1 VIDTFTTGIT
11 WRDVSVPAGTVLPVT
26 IRGFVQASE
35 SSTAPPAVLPD
46 ASQQAVVDLPE
57 GESAAV
63 IGAPGTGKTTTLI
76 ELVAQRVL
84 EQGWGADEIVV
95 LTPNRASATRLR
107 DTISLRLGVATNG
120 PIARTTNSVAFELV
134 QHAARLAGAER
145 PKLLTGGD
153 QDQIIK
159 ELLQGHID
167 EGTGPQWPQLL
178 APEVRQLGGFRTE
191 LRELMMRA
199 TEFDISPDRL
209 RALGVQ
215 HAHDEWVA
223 AADFIDEYL
232 RVIGSMQQNALDAAE
247 LMAFATTALAAS
259 DADGGIGERLGR
271 VRLVIVDD
279 LQETTEATIG
289 MLRAFVA
296 RGVAVV
302 AFGDPDVATNA
313 FRSGERDALGTLS
326 TRLGDPDLR
335 TFILST
341 AHRQGAEL
349 RALTSAVTDRI
360 GTAAAGRQHAAI
372 AGGESSD
379 QPVVTVHAATPAR
392 EVAAIARLFRQHHLL
407 RGIPFGRMAV
417 IVRTG
422 SLIRPISRALAL
434 AEVPTRTLAG
444 GSALRDDHAARSL
457 LAVVDVALGRTPLTP
472 PLATEM
478 LLGPFGGFD
487 RLALRRL
494 RVALRAE
501 ELAGGGNR
509 GSDELLVE
517 ALGAP
522 GRFATIDHRIGR
534 NADRVAQT
542 LAATAQLAHTDA
554 SIEQLLWLVWERSG
568 LATVWFDQALGTGLT
583 AADANRNLDG
593 VMALFTAARRFS
605 ERRPNDGAR
614 LFIDDLLGAEVPEDT
629 LAPQT
634 SDESVLVTTPS
645 GAVGTEFAVVA
656 LAGLQEGVWPNLR
669 IRGSLLYPQAL
680 VEASK
685 STLAATSGDDGDAA
699 IDDRKQVLGDE
710 LRMFALAVSRADTQ
724 VILSAVANEDEA
736 ASVLFG
742 LVPNGVG
749 VALDSTE
756 WHPLSL
762 RGVTGRLRRELVRP
776 RPDTSL
782 PLAAKGRADAAASL
796 ARLAVERV
804 PGADPAEWHGLLEP
818 STTGPLHDL
827 DDPEVTVGVSPSK
840 LEAFEASPLNWFIDV
855 MSGSQTS
862 TAMGLGTIVH
872 WAMETAT
879 DPSVEALWQAVESRW
894 SELLFESPWLAEKQ
908 RRAAR
913 VLTAG
918 LSQYLND
925 FSAAQRTLVAPEA
938 AFSVVVGRGKLNGK
952 IDRVEQHDD
961 GAIVIVD
968 LKTGRAET
976 NQSRIDANAQ
986 LGAYQLAYDHGVL
999 EHIELPEGHRA
1010 GGAKLLYVSSGKG
1023 GKLYR
1028 EAVQGPLVGAELDE
1042 LRRRIELAAIGM
1054 AAAEFAGV
1062 LNLDSYG
1069 SGNDPKYRIHLV
1081 KAVSA

>member
-1 VIDTFTTGIT
+1 VTT
-11 WRDVSVPAGTVLPVT
+11 
-26 IRGFVQASE
+26 RGFELTRESAADRLAPLLDPSQA
-35 SSTAPPAVLPD
+35 AVLALGD
-46 ASQQAVVDLPE
+46 T
-57 GESAAV
+57 ESAAV
-63 IGAPGTGKTTTLI
+63 IGAPGTGKTTTLV
-76 ELVAQRVL
+76 ELVADRVL
-84 EQGWGADEIVV
+84 DRGWAADEVVV

-107 DTISLRLGVATNG
+107 DILALRLGVATNG

-134 QHAARLAGAER
+134 QHAAQRLGAAR
-145 PKLLTGGD
+145 PKLLTGGE
-153 QDQIIK
+153 QDQIVK

-167 EGTGPQWPQLL
+167 DATGPRWPDILG
-178 APEVRQLGGFRTE
+178 PEVRQLRGFRTE
-191 LRELMMRA
+191 LRELMMRC
-199 TEFDISPDRL
+199 TEFGIEPHRL
-209 RALGVQ
+209 RELGA
-215 HAHDEWVA
+215 AHGHEEWTA

-232 RVIGSMQQNALDAAE
+232 QVVGSLQENALDAAE
-247 LMAFATTALAAS
+247 LLAFAAQALRGS
-259 DADGGIGERLGR
+259 IGEKLAR
-271 VRLVIVDD
+271 VRLVVVDD
-279 LQETTEATIG
+279 LQETTEATIAL
-289 MLRAFVA
+289 LRAFA
-296 RGVAVV
+296 ERGVAVV

-326 TRLGDPDLR
+326 TRLGLPGLT

-341 AHRQGAEL
+341 AHRQGPEL

-360 GTAAAGRQHAAI
+360 GTAAAGRQHAAV
-372 AGGESSD
+372 AGGASSP
-379 QPVVTVHAATPAR
+379 QPVVTDNATTPAR
-392 EVAAIARLFRQHHLL
+392 EVAAIARLFREHHLL
-407 RGIPFGRMAV
+407 RGVPFARMAV
-417 IVRTG
+417 VVRTG
-422 SLIRPISRALAL
+422 SLIRPVSRALAL

-444 GSALRDDHAARSL
+444 GTALRDDHAARSL
-457 LAVVDVALGRTPLTP
+457 LTVVDVALGRTPLTP
-472 PLATEM
+472 PLAVEI
-478 LLGPFGGFD
+478 
-487 RLALRRL
+487 ALRRL

-501 ELAGGGNR
+501 EIAGGGNR

-517 ALGAP
+517 ALGSP

-534 NADRVAQT
+534 NADRIAQT
-542 LAATAQLAHTDA
+542 LAATAELARDDG

-568 LATVWFDQALGTGLT
+568 LARVWFDQSLGTGLT

-593 VMALFTAARRFS
+593 VMALFTAARRFA
-605 ERRPNDGAR
+605 ERRPDDAPR

-634 SDESVLVTTPS
+634 TGESVLVTTPS
-645 GAVGTEFAVVA
+645 GAVGTEFDVVA
-656 LAGLQEGVWPNLR
+656 VAGLQEGVWPNLR

-680 VEASK
+680 VDASK
-685 STLAATSGDDGDAA
+685 GVLAHDDTGAGA

-710 LRMFALAVSRADTQ
+710 LRMFALAVSRATSQ
-724 VILSAVANEDEA
+724 VILSCVANEDEA
-736 ASVLFG
+736 PSVLFG
-742 LVPNGVG
+742 LVPPGVG
-749 VALDSTE
+749 VTLDTSE

-776 RPDTSL
+776 RPGAPVD
-782 PLAAKGRADAAASL
+782 LAAADRADAAASL
-796 ARLAVERV
+796 ARLARESV
-804 PGADPAEWHGLLEP
+804 PGADPAEWHGTLEP

-827 DDPEVTVGVSPSK
+827 DDPDVTVGVSPSK

-855 MSGSQTS
+855 MSGSQTN

-879 DPSVEALWQAVESRW
+879 DPSIEALWAAVESRW

-908 RRAAR
+908 KRAAR

-918 LSQYLND
+918 LSEYLQD
-925 FSAAQRTLVAPEA
+925 FRSAGRSLVAAEPS
-938 AFSVVVGRGKLNGK
+938 FSVVVGRGKLNGK
-952 IDRVEQHDD
+952 IDRIEQHEG

-976 NQSRIDANAQ
+976 NQARIDTHAQ

-999 EHIELPEGHRA
+999 ESLPDGHSP

-1028 EAVQGPLVGAELDE
+1028 EAVQAPLVGPELDE

-1062 LNLDSYG
+1062 LNIDAYG
-1069 SGNDPKYRIHLV
+1069 PGNDPRYRIHLV

>member
-1 VIDTFTTGIT
+1 MPLVELDASQRAVIDT
-11 WRDVSVPAGTVLPVT
+11 A
-26 IRGFVQASE
+26 
-35 SSTAPPAVLPD
+35 D
-46 ASQQAVVDLPE
+46 A
-57 GESAAV
+57 ESAAV

-76 ELVAQRVL
+76 ELVANRVL
-84 EQGWGADEIVV
+84 DRGWNADELVV

-107 DTISLRLGVATNG
+107 DALSLRLGVATNG
-120 PIARTTNSVAFELV
+120 PVARTTNSLAFELV
-134 QHAARLAGAER
+134 QHAAQLIGADR

-167 EGTGPQWPQLL
+167 DGTGPAWPPML
-178 APEVRQLGGFRTE
+178 APEVRQLKGFRTE

-199 TEFDISPDRL
+199 TEFGVTPQRL
-209 RALGVQ
+209 RELGARHQ
-215 HAHDEWVA
+215 HDEWIA
-223 AADFIDEYL
+223 AADFVDEYL
-232 RVIGSMQQNALDAAE
+232 GIVGSMAQNALDAAE
-247 LMAFATTALAAS
+247 LMAFATAALEG
-259 DADGGIGERLGR
+259 DIGEKLGR
-271 VRLVIVDD
+271 LRLVIVDD
-279 LQETTEATIG
+279 LQETTEATVAL
-289 MLRAFVA
+289 LRAFVA

-302 AFGDPDVATNA
+302 ALGDPDVATNA

-326 TRLGDPDLR
+326 SRLGLPGLR

-341 AHRQGAEL
+341 AHRQGPEL
-349 RALTSAVTDRI
+349 RALTNAVTDRI
-360 GTAAAGRQHAAI
+360 GTAAAGRQHAAV
-372 AGGESSD
+372 AGGVSSS
-379 QPVVTVHAATPAR
+379 QPVVTVNAATPAR

-407 RGIPFGRMAV
+407 GGVPFGRMAV
-417 IVRTG
+417 VVRTG
-422 SLIRPISRALAL
+422 SLIRPVSRALAL
-434 AEVPTRTLAG
+434 AEVPTHTLAG
-444 GSALRDDHAARSL
+444 GTALRDDHAARAL
-457 LAVVDVALGRTPLTP
+457 LSVVDVALGRTELTP
-472 PLATEM
+472 PLATEIM
-478 LLGPFGGFD
+478 LGPFGGFD

-509 GSDELLVE
+509 SSDELLVE
-517 ALGAP
+517 ALSAP

-534 NADRVAQT
+534 NADRIAQT
-542 LAATAQLAHTDA
+542 LAATAELAKTDG

-568 LATVWFDQALGTGLT
+568 LAKTWFEQALGTGLT

-593 VMALFTAARRFS
+593 VMALFTAARRFA
-605 ERRPNDGAR
+605 ERRPNDSAR

-634 SDESVLVTTPS
+634 SGESVLVTTPS
-645 GAVGTEFAVVA
+645 GAVGMEFDVVA
-656 LAGLQEGVWPNLR
+656 VAGLQEGVWPNLR

-685 STLAATSGDDGDAA
+685 STLAAHSGDDGAAA
-699 IDDRKQVLGDE
+699 IDERKQVLGDE
-710 LRMFALAVSRADTQ
+710 LRMFALAVSRARTQ
-724 VILSAVANEDEA
+724 VILTAVANEDEA

-742 LVPNGVG
+742 LVPQGLAE
-749 VALDSTE
+749 ALDATE

-776 RPDTSL
+776 RPDG
-782 PLAAKGRADAAASL
+782 AAAFVASDRADAAASV
-796 ARLAVERV
+796 ARLAREGV
-804 PGADPAEWHGLLEP
+804 PGADPAEWHGLLDP

-855 MSGSQTS
+855 MSGTQTS
-862 TAMGLGTIVH
+862 TAMGVGTIVH

-879 DPSVEALWQAVESRW
+879 DPSLDALWEAVQSRW

-908 RRAAR
+908 KRAAR

-918 LSQYLND
+918 LSEYLHD
-925 FSAAQRTLVAPEA
+925 FRSAGRKLVAPEA

-961 GAIVIVD
+961 GSIVIVD

-976 NQSRIDANAQ
+976 NQIKIDANAQ

-999 EHIELPEGHRA
+999 EHIELPEGHQP
-1010 GGAKLLYVSSGKG
+1010 GGAKLLYVASGKG

-1042 LRRRIELAAIGM
+1042 LRARIELAAIGM

-1069 SGNDPKYRIHLV
+1069 AGNDPKYRIHLV
-1081 KAVSA
+1081 KAVSE

>member
-1 VIDTFTTGIT
+1 VD
-11 WRDVSVPAGTVLPVT
+11 DVA
-26 IRGFVQASE
+26 IRGFERTSAPASGVALVE
-35 SSTAPPAVLPD
+35 LDP
-46 ASQQAVVDLPE
+46 SQRAVVDTAD

-76 ELVAQRVL
+76 ELVANRVL
-84 EQGWGADEIVV
+84 DRGWNADELVV

-107 DTISLRLGVATNG
+107 DALSLRLGVATNG
-120 PIARTTNSVAFELV
+120 PIARTTNSLAFELV
-134 QHAARLAGAER
+134 QHAAQLAGADR

-167 EGTGPQWPQLL
+167 DGTGPAWPSML
-178 APEVRQLGGFRTE
+178 APEVRQLKGFRTE

-199 TEFDISPDRL
+199 TEFGVTPQRL
-209 RALGVQ
+209 RELG
-215 HAHDEWVA
+215 ARHDHEEWTA

-232 RVIGSMQQNALDAAE
+232 GIVGSMAQNALDAAE
-247 LMAFATTALAAS
+247 LMAFATAALEG
-259 DADGGIGERLGR
+259 DIGDKLGR
-271 VRLVIVDD
+271 LRLVIVDD
-279 LQETTEATIG
+279 LQETTEATVAL
-289 MLRAFVA
+289 LRAFAA

-302 AFGDPDVATNA
+302 ALGDPDVATNA

-326 TRLGDPDLR
+326 TRLGLPGLR

-341 AHRQGAEL
+341 AHRQGPEL

-360 GTAAAGRQHAAI
+360 GTAAAGRQHAAV
-372 AGGESSD
+372 AGAQSST
-379 QPVVTVHAATPAR
+379 QPVVTVTAATPAR
-392 EVAAIARLFRQHHLL
+392 EVAAVARLFRQHHLL
-407 RGIPFGRMAV
+407 GGVPFGRMAV

-422 SLIRPISRALAL
+422 SLIRPVSRALAL
-434 AEVPTRTLAG
+434 AEVPTHTLAG
-444 GSALRDDHAARSL
+444 GTALRDDHAARAL
-457 LAVVDVALGRTPLTP
+457 LAVVDVALGRTELTP
-472 PLATEM
+472 PLATEIM
-478 LLGPFGGFD
+478 LGPFGGFD

-509 GSDELLVE
+509 SSDELLVE

-534 NADRVAQT
+534 NADRIAQT
-542 LAATAQLAHTDA
+542 LAATAELANTDG

-568 LATVWFDQALGTGLT
+568 LAKTWFEQALGTGLT

-593 VMALFTAARRFS
+593 VMALFTAARRFA
-605 ERRPNDGAR
+605 ERRPNDSAR

-634 SDESVLVTTPS
+634 SGESVLVTTPS
-645 GAVGTEFAVVA
+645 GAVGMEFDVVA
-656 LAGLQEGVWPNLR
+656 VAGLQEGVWPNLR

-685 STLAATSGDDGDAA
+685 STLAAHSGDDGAEA
-699 IDDRKQVLGDE
+699 IDERKQVLGDE
-710 LRMFALAVSRADTQ
+710 LRMFALAVSRARTQ
-724 VILSAVANEDEA
+724 VILTAVANEDEA

-742 LVPNGVG
+742 LVPQGLAS
-749 VALDSTE
+749 ALDATE

-776 RPDTSL
+776 RPD
-782 PLAAKGRADAAASL
+782 AAPAFVTADRADAAASV
-796 ARLAVERV
+796 ARLAREGV

-840 LEAFEASPLNWFIDV
+840 LEAFEQSPLNWFIDV
-855 MSGSQTS
+855 MSGTQTS
-862 TAMGLGTIVH
+862 TAMGVGTIVH

-879 DPSVEALWQAVESRW
+879 DPSLDALWEAVQSRW

-908 RRAAR
+908 KRAAR

-918 LSQYLND
+918 LSEYLHD
-925 FSAAQRTLVAPEA
+925 FRSAGRTLVAPEA

-961 GAIVIVD
+961 GSIVIVD

-976 NQSRIDANAQ
+976 SQAKIDANAQ

-999 EHIELPEGHRA
+999 EHIELPEGHRP
-1010 GGAKLLYVSSGKG
+1010 GGAKLLYVASGKG

-1042 LRRRIELAAIGM
+1042 LRARIELAAIGM

-1069 SGNDPKYRIHLV
+1069 AGNDPKYRIHLV
-1081 KAVSA
+1081 KAVSE

>member
-1 VIDTFTTGIT
+1 
-11 WRDVSVPAGTVLPVT
+11 VT
-26 IRGFVQASE
+26 IRGFELAAE
-35 SSTAPPAVLPD
+35 RPAERLAPVLDPSQSAVLGLGD
-46 ASQQAVVDLPE
+46 TD
-57 GESAAV
+57 SAAV
-63 IGAPGTGKTTTLI
+63 IGAPGTGKTTTLV
-76 ELVAQRVL
+76 ELVADRVL
-84 EQGWGADEIVV
+84 GRGWAPDEVVV

-107 DTISLRLGVATNG
+107 DTLALRLGTATNG
-120 PIARTTNSVAFELV
+120 PLARTTNSVAFELV
-134 QHAARLAGAER
+134 QHAAQRLGAAR
-145 PKLLTGGD
+145 PRLLTGGD

-167 EGTGPQWPQLL
+167 DGSGPRWPDIL
-178 APEVRQLGGFRTE
+178 APEVRQLRGFRTE
-191 LRELMMRA
+191 LRELMMRC
-199 TEFDISPDRL
+199 TEFGIEPHRL
-209 RALGVQ
+209 RELGAS
-215 HAHDEWVA
+215 HGHDEWRA

-232 RVIGSMQQNALDAAE
+232 QVVGSLQENALDAAE
-247 LMAFATTALAAS
+247 LLAFATQALR
-259 DADGGIGERLGR
+259 GEIGEKLAR
-271 VRLVIVDD
+271 VRLVVVDD

-289 MLRAFVA
+289 LLRAFA
-296 RGVAVV
+296 DRGVAVV

-326 TRLGDPDLR
+326 TRLGLPALR

-360 GTAAAGRQHAAI
+360 GTAAAGRQHAAV
-372 AGGESSD
+372 AGGASSA
-379 QPVVTVHAATPAR
+379 QPVVTVSAATPAR
-392 EVAAIARLFRQHHLL
+392 EVAAIARLFREHHLL
-407 RGIPFGRMAV
+407 RGVPFGRMAV

-444 GSALRDDHAARSL
+444 GTALRDDHAARSL
-457 LAVVDVALGRTPLTP
+457 LTVVDVALGRTPLTP
-472 PLATEM
+472 PLAVDI

-517 ALGAP
+517 ALGSP

-534 NADRVAQT
+534 NADRIAQT
-542 LAATAQLAHTDA
+542 LAATAELARDDG

-568 LATVWFDQALGTGLT
+568 LAPVWFEQSLGTGLT
-583 AADANRNLDG
+583 AADANRSLDG
-593 VMALFTAARRFS
+593 VMALFTAARRFA

-634 SDESVLVTTPS
+634 NDESVLVTTPS
-645 GAVGTEFAVVA
+645 GAVGTEFDVVA
-656 LAGLQEGVWPNLR
+656 VAGLQEGVWPNLR

-680 VEASK
+680 VDASRG
-685 STLAATSGDDGDAA
+685 LAAHDDSGAGAV
-699 IDDRKQVLGDE
+699 DDRRQVLGDE
-710 LRMFALAVSRADTQ
+710 LRMFALAVSRATTQ
-724 VILSAVANEDEA
+724 VILSCVANEDEA
-736 ASVLFG
+736 ASVVFG
-742 LVPNGVG
+742 LVPRGVG
-749 VALDSTE
+749 IALDTSE

-776 RPDTSL
+776 RPGALTE
-782 PLAAKGRADAAASL
+782 LAAADRAGAAASL
-796 ARLAVERV
+796 ARLARESV
-804 PGADPAEWHGLLEP
+804 PGADPSEWHGMLEP

-855 MSGSQTS
+855 MSGSQTN

-879 DPSVEALWQAVESRW
+879 DPSIDALWAAVESRW

-918 LSQYLND
+918 LSEYLQD
-925 FSAAQRTLVAPEA
+925 FRSAGRSLVSAEPS
-938 AFSVVVGRGKLNGK
+938 FSVVVGRGKLNGK
-952 IDRVEQHDD
+952 IDRIEQHEG

-976 NQSRIDANAQ
+976 NQARIDTHAQ

-999 EHIELPEGHRA
+999 ESLPDGHSA

-1028 EAVQGPLVGAELDE
+1028 EAVQAPLVGPELDE

-1062 LNLDSYG
+1062 LNLDAYG
-1069 SGNDPKYRIHLV
+1069 SGNDPRYRIHLV

>member
-1 VIDTFTTGIT
+1 V
-11 WRDVSVPAGTVLPVT
+11 VL
-26 IRGFVQASE
+26 
-35 SSTAPPAVLPD
+35 D
-46 ASQQAVVDLPE
+46 ASQRAVVDTAD

-63 IGAPGTGKTTTLI
+63 IGAPGTGKTTTLV
-76 ELVAQRVL
+76 ELVADRVL
-84 EQGWGADEIVV
+84 NRGWNADELVV

-107 DTISLRLGVATNG
+107 DALSLRLAVATNG

-134 QHAARLAGAER
+134 QHAAQIAGADR

-153 QDQIIK
+153 QDQIVK
-159 ELLQGHID
+159 EILQGHID
-167 EGTGPQWPQLL
+167 DQTGPAWPQIL

-199 TEFDISPDRL
+199 TEFGVSPQRL
-209 RALGVQ
+209 RELGAR
-215 HAHDEWVA
+215 HDHDEWVA

-232 RVIGSMQQNALDAAE
+232 GIVGSMAENALDAAE
-247 LMAFATTALAAS
+247 LMAFATTALKG
-259 DADGGIGERLGR
+259 DIGDKLGR
-271 VRLVIVDD
+271 LKLVIVDD

-289 MLRAFVA
+289 LLRAFVA

-326 TRLGDPDLR
+326 TRLGLPSLR
-335 TFILST
+335 TFILGT
-341 AHRQGAEL
+341 AHRQGPEL

-360 GTAAAGRQHAAI
+360 GTAAAGRQHAAV
-372 AGGESSD
+372 AGGVSSA
-379 QPVVTVHAATPAR
+379 QPVVTINAATPAR

-407 RGIPFGRMAV
+407 GGVSFSRMAV
-417 IVRTG
+417 VVRTG
-422 SLIRPISRALAL
+422 SLIRPVSRALAL
-434 AEVPTRTLAG
+434 AEVPTHTLAG
-444 GSALRDDHAARSL
+444 ATALRDDHAARAL
-457 LAVVDVALGRTPLTP
+457 VTVVDVALGRTELTP
-472 PLATEM
+472 PLAAEIM
-478 LLGPFGGFD
+478 LGPFGGFD

-509 GSDELLVE
+509 SSDELLVE

-534 NADRVAQT
+534 NADRIAQT
-542 LAATAQLAHTDA
+542 LAATRELAQTDG

-568 LATVWFDQALGTGLT
+568 LAKVWFEQALGTGLT

-593 VMALFTAARRFS
+593 VMALFTAARRFA
-605 ERRPNDGAR
+605 ERRPNDSAR

-634 SDESVLVTTPS
+634 SGESVLVTTPS
-645 GAVGTEFAVVA
+645 GAVGMEFDVVA
-656 LAGLQEGVWPNLR
+656 VAGLQEGVWPNLR

-685 STLAATSGDDGDAA
+685 SALDAATTDTVDQ
-699 IDDRKQVLGDE
+699 RKQVLGDE
-710 LRMFALAVSRADTQ
+710 LRMFALAVSRASKQ

-742 LVPNGVG
+742 LVPPGLAE
-749 VALDSTE
+749 ALDPTE

-776 RPDTSL
+776 RPDA
-782 PLAAKGRADAAASL
+782 PAAFAATDRADAAASL
-796 ARLAVERV
+796 ARLARESV
-804 PGADPAEWHGLLEP
+804 PGAHPDEWHGVLPP

-827 DDPEVTVGVSPSK
+827 DDPEVVVGVSPSK

-855 MSGSQTS
+855 MSGTQTS

-879 DPSVEALWQAVESRW
+879 DPSIDALWEAVQSRW
-894 SELLFESPWLAEKQ
+894 NELLFESPWLAEKQ
-908 RRAAR
+908 KRAAR

-918 LSQYLND
+918 LAEYLHD
-925 FSAAQRTLVAPEA
+925 FRSAGRTLVAPEA

-952 IDRVEQHDD
+952 IDRVEQHAD
-961 GAIVIVD
+961 GSIVIVD

-976 NQSRIDANAQ
+976 NQGKIDANAQ

-999 EHIELPEGHRA
+999 EQLPDGHRP
-1010 GGAKLLYVSSGKG
+1010 GGAKLLYVASGKG

-1042 LRRRIELAAIGM
+1042 LRARIELAAIGM

>member
-1 VIDTFTTGIT
+1 
-11 WRDVSVPAGTVLPVT
+11 VT
-26 IRGFVQASE
+26 IRGFERA
-35 SSTAPPAVLPD
+35 TAGDSIPSAVVLD
-46 ASQQAVVDLPE
+46 ATQRAVVDIAD
-57 GESAAV
+57 GQSAAV
-63 IGAPGTGKTTTLI
+63 IGAPGTGKTTTLV
-76 ELVAQRVL
+76 ELVADRVFGR
-84 EQGWGADEIVV
+84 GWGADEVLV

-107 DTISLRLGVATNG
+107 DTLALRLGADGEGRHGVATNG

-134 QHAARLAGAER
+134 QHAAQLAGVER

-167 EGTGPQWPQLL
+167 DGTGPAWPAVL
-178 APEVRQLGGFRTE
+178 APEVRQLTGFRTE

-199 TEFDISPDRL
+199 TEFGVSPQRL
-209 RALGVQ
+209 RELGRQ
-215 HAHDEWVA
+215 HERAEWEA
-223 AADFIDEYL
+223 AADFVDEYL
-232 RVIGSMQQNALDAAE
+232 DVVGAMQQNALDAAE
-247 LMAFATTALAAS
+247 LMAFATAAL
-259 DADGGIGERLGR
+259 DGDIGEKLGR

-289 MLRAFVA
+289 LLRAFVA

-326 TRLGDPDLR
+326 TRLGLRDLR
-335 TFILST
+335 TFILGT

-360 GTAAAGRQHAAI
+360 GTAAAGRQHAAV
-372 AGGESSD
+372 AGGESYAH
-379 QPVVTVHAATPAR
+379 PVVTIAAATPAR
-392 EVAAIARLFRQHHLL
+392 EVAAVARLFREHHLM
-407 RGIPFGRMAV
+407 RGVPFSRMAV
-417 IVRTG
+417 VVRTG
-422 SLIRPISRALAL
+422 SLIKPISRALAL

-444 GSALRDDHAARSL
+444 GTALRDDQAARAL
-457 LAVVDVALGRTPLTP
+457 LDVVDVALGRTELTP
-472 PLATEM
+472 ALATQIM
-478 LLGPFGGFD
+478 LGPFGGFD

-501 ELAGGGNR
+501 ELSGGGNR

-517 ALGAP
+517 ALQAP

-534 NADRVAQT
+534 NADRIAQT
-542 LAATAQLAHTDA
+542 LAATAELAGADG

-568 LATVWFDQALGTGLT
+568 LASVWFDQALGTGLT

-593 VMALFTAARRFS
+593 VMALFTAARRFA
-605 ERRPNDGAR
+605 ERRPNDSAR

-634 SDESVLVTTPS
+634 NDESVLVTTPS
-645 GAVGTEFAVVA
+645 GAVGREFDVVA
-656 LAGLQEGVWPNLR
+656 VSGLQEGVWPNLR
-669 IRGSLLYPQAL
+669 IRGSLLDPQAL
-680 VEASK
+680 VAASR
-685 STLAATSGDDGDAA
+685 STLAARDGDDGSAA
-699 IDDRKQVLGDE
+699 IDERKQVLGDE
-710 LRMFALAVSRADTQ
+710 LRMFALAVSRATTQ

-742 LVPNGVG
+742 LVPRGVG
-749 VALDSTE
+749 EELDASE

-776 RPDTSL
+776 RPEISAA
-782 PLAAKGRADAAASL
+782 LAASLRSDAAASL
-796 ARLAVERV
+796 ARLATERV
-804 PGADPAEWHGLLEP
+804 PGAHPDEWHGLLEP

-840 LEAFEASPLNWFIDV
+840 LEAFEQSPLNWFIDV
-855 MSGSQTS
+855 MSGSQTN

-879 DPSVEALWQAVESRW
+879 DPSVDALWEAVQSRW

-908 RRAAR
+908 KRAAR

-918 LSQYLND
+918 LSQYLHD
-925 FSAAQRTLVAPEA
+925 FSAAGKSLVAAEPS
-938 AFSVVVGRGKLNGK
+938 FSVVVGRGKLNGK
-952 IDRVEQHDD
+952 IDRVERHDD

-976 NQSRIDANAQ
+976 NQAKIDGNAQ

-999 EHIELPEGHRA
+999 EELPDGHRP
-1010 GGAKLLYVSSGKG
+1010 GGAKLLYVASGKG

-1028 EAVQGPLVGAELDE
+1028 EAVQGPLVGPELDE
-1042 LRRRIELAAIGM
+1042 LRARIELAAIGM

>member
-1 VIDTFTTGIT
+1 M
-11 WRDVSVPAGTVLPVT
+11 T

-35 SSTAPPAVLPD
+35 SAARPSAADLDP
-46 ASQQAVVDLPE
+46 SQRVVVDLPP

-63 IGAPGTGKTTTLI
+63 IGAPGTGKTTTLV
-76 ELVAQRVL
+76 ELVARRVL
-84 EQGWGADEIVV
+84 DDGWGADEVVV

-107 DTISLRLGVATNG
+107 DTLALRLGVATNG

-134 QHAARLAGAER
+134 QHAARIAGAPR
-145 PKLLTGGD
+145 PSLLTGGD

-159 ELLQGHID
+159 ELLQGHV
-167 EGTGPQWPQLL
+167 EESTGPEWPAIL
-178 APEVRQLGGFRTE
+178 APEVRLLKGFRTE

-199 TEFDISPDRL
+199 TEFGIPPERL
-209 RALGVQ
+209 RELGAL
-215 HAHDEWVA
+215 HDHPEWAA

-232 RVIGSMQQNALDAAE
+232 GVIGSMQHNALDAAE
-247 LMAFATTALAAS
+247 LMAFATAALDPRTGGAE
-259 DADGGIGERLGR
+259 GGIGERLGR

-279 LQETTEATIG
+279 LQETTEATVG
-289 MLRAFVA
+289 LLRAFVA

-326 TRLGDPDLR
+326 TRLGVPGLR

-341 AHRQGAEL
+341 AHRQGAGL

-360 GTAAAGRQHAAI
+360 GTAAAGRQHAAV
-372 AGGESSD
+372 AGGEQFD

-392 EVAAIARLFRQHHLL
+392 EVAAIARMFRQHHLL
-407 RGIPFGRMAV
+407 RGVPFGRMAV
-417 IVRTG
+417 VVRTG

-444 GSALRDDHAARSL
+444 GTALRDDHAARSL
-457 LAVVDVALGRTPLTP
+457 LAFVDVALGRTALTP
-472 PLATEM
+472 PLAAEM

-534 NADRVAQT
+534 NADRIAQT
-542 LAATAQLAHTDA
+542 LAATAALAGDDG

-568 LATVWFDQALGTGLT
+568 LAPVWFEQALGTGLT

-634 SDESVLVTTPS
+634 NDESVLVTTPS
-645 GAVGTEFAVVA
+645 GAVGMEFSVVA
-656 LAGLQEGVWPNLR
+656 VAGLQDGVWPNLR

-680 VEASK
+680 VEASA
-685 STLAATSGDDGDAA
+685 STPAARGADGSAA
-699 IDDRKQVLGDE
+699 VDDRKQVLGDE

-742 LVPNGVG
+742 LVPAGVG

-776 RPDTSL
+776 RPDS
-782 PLAAKGRADAAASL
+782 AAATVARDRADAAASL
-796 ARLAVERV
+796 ARLVAERV
-804 PGADPAEWHGLLEP
+804 PGADPAHWHGLLEP

-827 DDPEVTVGVSPSK
+827 DDPDVTVGVSPSK

-855 MSGSQTS
+855 MSGSQSS

-879 DPSVEALWQAVESRW
+879 DPSVEALWRAVESRW

-908 RRAAR
+908 KRAAR

-918 LSQYLND
+918 LSQYLQD
-925 FSAAQRTLVAPEA
+925 FAGAGRQLVAAEPS
-938 AFSVVVGRGKLNGK
+938 FSVVVGRGKLNGK
-952 IDRVEQHDD
+952 IDRVERHDD

-976 NQSRIDANAQ
+976 NQSKIDTNAQ

-999 EHIELPEGHRA
+999 EELPDGHRP

-1062 LNLDSYG
+1062 LDLDSYG

>member
-1 VIDTFTTGIT
+1 M
-11 WRDVSVPAGTVLPVT
+11 T
-26 IRGFVQASE
+26 IRGFQAATTRGAVPVVAALDDSQR
-35 SSTAPPAVLPD
+35 AVLGLPD
-46 ASQQAVVDLPE
+46 

-63 IGAPGTGKTTTLI
+63 IGAPGTGKTTTMI
-76 ELVAQRVL
+76 ELVADRVL
-84 EQGWGADEIVV
+84 GRGWTADELVV

-107 DTISLRLGVATNG
+107 DTLAVRLGVATNG
-120 PIARTTNSVAFELV
+120 PIARTTNSIAFELV
-134 QHAARLAGAER
+134 QHAATVSGADR

-153 QDQIIK
+153 QDQLIK
-159 ELLQGHID
+159 ELLLGHIE
-167 EGTGPQWPQLL
+167 EGTGPAWPPIL
-178 APEVRQLGGFRTE
+178 APEVRQLQGFRTE
-191 LRELMMRA
+191 LRELIMRS
-199 TEFDISPDRL
+199 TEFGVTPDRL
-209 RALGVQ
+209 RELGAR
-215 HAHDEWVA
+215 HGHEEWTA
-223 AADFIDEYL
+223 AADFVDEYL
-232 RVIGSMQQNALDAAE
+232 RVLGSLQHNSLDAAE
-247 LMAFATTALAAS
+247 LMAFATAALDPATN
-259 DADGGIGERLGR
+259 DGGIGDKLGR
-271 VRLVIVDD
+271 LRLVVVDD

-326 TRLGDPDLR
+326 TRLGLPGLR

-341 AHRQGAEL
+341 AHRQGTEL

-360 GTAAAGRQHAAI
+360 GTAAAGRQHAAV
-372 AGGESSD
+372 AGGPSYE
-379 QPVVTVHAATPAR
+379 QPVVTVRAATPAR

-407 RGIPFGRMAV
+407 RGVPFGRMAV
-417 IVRTG
+417 VVRTG

-444 GSALRDDHAARSL
+444 GTALRDDQAARAL
-457 LAVVDVALGRTPLTP
+457 LTVVDVGLGRTELSPA
-472 PLATEM
+472 LATEIM
-478 LLGPFGGFD
+478 LGPFGGFD

-501 ELAGGGNR
+501 ELDGGGNR

-517 ALGAP
+517 ALSAP

-534 NADRVAQT
+534 NADRIAQT
-542 LAATAQLAHTDA
+542 LAATAELAADNG

-568 LATVWFDQALGTGLT
+568 LAKVWFEQALGTGLT

-593 VMALFTAARRFS
+593 VMALFTAARRFA
-605 ERRPNDGAR
+605 ERRPNDGPR

-634 SDESVLVTTPS
+634 NDESVLVTTPS
-645 GAVGTEFAVVA
+645 GAVGLEFDVVA
-656 LAGLQEGVWPNLR
+656 VAGLQDGVWPNLR
-669 IRGSLLYPQAL
+669 IRGSLLYPQDL
-680 VEASK
+680 VAAS
-685 STLAATSGDDGDAA
+685 TGQLVARDDDGASAA
-699 IDDRKQVLGDE
+699 DDRKQVLGDE
-710 LRMFALAVSRADTQ
+710 LRMFALAVSRATTQ
-724 VILSAVANEDEA
+724 VILTAVANEDEA

-742 LVPNGVG
+742 LVPPGIG
-749 VALDSTE
+749 EELDATE

-776 RPDTSL
+776 RPDI
-782 PLAAKGRADAAASL
+782 PAAFATADRADAAASL
-796 ARLAVERV
+796 ARLARARV

-855 MSGSQTS
+855 MSGSQSS
-862 TAMGLGTIVH
+862 TAMGIGTIVH

-879 DPSVEALWQAVESRW
+879 DPSVEALWAAVESRW

-908 RRAAR
+908 RRAVR

-918 LSQYLND
+918 LSEYLTD
-925 FSAAQRTLVAPEA
+925 FRGAGKELVAAEPS
-938 AFSVVVGRGKLNGK
+938 FSVVVGRAKLNGK
-952 IDRVEQHDD
+952 IDRVEKHDD
-961 GAIVIVD
+961 GSIVIVD

-976 NQSRIDANAQ
+976 NQAKIDANAQ

-999 EHIELPEGHRA
+999 EELPEGHKA
-1010 GGAKLLYVSSGKG
+1010 GGAKLLYVASGKG

-1028 EAVQGPLVGAELDE
+1028 EAVQGPLVGSELDE
-1042 LRRRIELAAIGM
+1042 LRARIELAAIGM

-1062 LNLDSYG
+1062 LNLDAYG
-1069 SGNDPKYRIHLV
+1069 PGNDPKYRIHLV
-1081 KAVSA
+1081 KAVTA

>member
-1 VIDTFTTGIT
+1 M
-11 WRDVSVPAGTVLPVT
+11 SVPPGTVLSVA
-26 IRGFVQASE
+26 IRGFERANAPAAG
-35 SSTAPPAVLPD
+35 TAGVPLDP
-46 ASQQAVVDLPE
+46 SQRAVVDTADA
-57 GESAAV
+57 ESAAV
-63 IGAPGTGKTTTLI
+63 IGAPGTGKTATLI
-76 ELVAQRVL
+76 ELVADRVL
-84 EQGWGADEIVV
+84 QRGWNADELVV

-107 DTISLRLGVATNG
+107 DALSLRLGVATNG

-134 QHAARLAGAER
+134 QHAAQIAGADR

-153 QDQIIK
+153 QDQIVK
-159 ELLQGHID
+159 EILQGHID
-167 EGTGPQWPQLL
+167 DGTGPAWPAIL

-199 TEFDISPDRL
+199 TEFGVSPQRL
-209 RALGVQ
+209 RELGALHD
-215 HAHDEWVA
+215 HAEWVA

-232 RVIGSMQQNALDAAE
+232 GIVGSMAQNALDAAE
-247 LMAFATTALAAS
+247 LMAFATAALEK
-259 DADGGIGERLGR
+259 DIGDKLGR
-271 VRLVIVDD
+271 LKLVIVDD

-289 MLRAFVA
+289 LLRAFVA

-326 TRLGDPDLR
+326 TRLGLPGLR
-335 TFILST
+335 TFILSA
-341 AHRQGAEL
+341 AHRQGPEL

-360 GTAAAGRQHAAI
+360 GTAAAGRQHAAV
-372 AGGESSD
+372 AGAAASA
-379 QPVVTVHAATPAR
+379 QPVVTVEAATPAR

-407 RGIPFGRMAV
+407 GGVSFARMAV
-417 IVRTG
+417 VVRTG
-422 SLIRPISRALAL
+422 SLIRPVSRALAL
-434 AEVPTRTLAG
+434 AEVPTHTLAG
-444 GSALRDDHAARSL
+444 ATALRDDQAARAL
-457 LAVVDVALGRTPLTP
+457 VTVVDVALGRTELTP
-472 PLATEM
+472 PLATEIM
-478 LLGPFGGFD
+478 LSPFGGFD

-509 GSDELLVE
+509 SSDDLLVE
-517 ALGAP
+517 ALSAP
-522 GRFATIDHRIGR
+522 GRFATIDHRMGR
-534 NADRVAQT
+534 NADRIAQT
-542 LAATAQLAHTDA
+542 LAATRELAHTDG

-568 LATVWFDQALGTGLT
+568 LAKVWFEQALGTGLT

-593 VMALFTAARRFS
+593 VMALFTAARRFA
-605 ERRPNDGAR
+605 ERRPNDSAR

-634 SDESVLVTTPS
+634 SGESVLVTTPS
-645 GAVGTEFAVVA
+645 GAVGMEFDVVA
-656 LAGLQEGVWPNLR
+656 VAGLQEGVWPNLR

-685 STLAATSGDDGDAA
+685 STLADASGSDA
-699 IDDRKQVLGDE
+699 IDQRKQVLGDE
-710 LRMFALAVSRADTQ
+710 LRMFALAVSRARKQ

-736 ASVLFG
+736 ASVLFR
-742 LVPNGVG
+742 LVPDGLA
-749 VALDSTE
+749 VALDPTE

-776 RPDTSL
+776 RPDAS
-782 PLAAKGRADAAASL
+782 PSFAATDRADAAASL
-796 ARLAVERV
+796 ARLARESV
-804 PGADPAEWHGLLEP
+804 PGADPAEWHGVLPP

-827 DDPEVTVGVSPSK
+827 DDPEVVVGVSPSK
-840 LEAFEASPLNWFIDV
+840 LEAFEESPLNWFIDV
-855 MSGSQTS
+855 MSGTQTS

-879 DPSVEALWQAVESRW
+879 DPSLDALWEAVQSRW

-908 RRAAR
+908 KRAAR

-918 LSQYLND
+918 LSEYLHD
-925 FSAAQRTLVAPEA
+925 FHTAGRKLVAPEA

-952 IDRVEQHDD
+952 IDRVEEHEN
-961 GAIVIVD
+961 GSIVIVD

-976 NQSRIDANAQ
+976 NQTKIDANAQ

-999 EHIELPEGHRA
+999 EQLPDGHQP
-1010 GGAKLLYVSSGKG
+1010 GGAKLLYVASGKS

-1042 LRRRIELAAIGM
+1042 LRARIELAAIGM

-1069 SGNDPKYRIHLV
+1069 SGNDPKYRIHLA

>member
-1 VIDTFTTGIT
+1 M
-11 WRDVSVPAGTVLPVT
+11 T

-35 SSTAPPAVLPD
+35 SATAQPAVELD
-46 ASQQAVVDLPE
+46 ASQLAVVDLAE

-63 IGAPGTGKTTTLI
+63 IGAPGTGKTTALI
-76 ELVAQRVL
+76 ELVARRVL
-84 EQGWGADEIVV
+84 RQGWGADEIVV

-107 DTISLRLGVATNG
+107 DTLSLRLGVATNG

-167 EGTGPQWPQLL
+167 EGTGPAWPQLL

-209 RALGVQ
+209 RALGAQ
-215 HAHDEWVA
+215 HDHEEWIA

-232 RVIGSMQQNALDAAE
+232 GVVGAMQQNALDAAE
-247 LMAFATTALAAS
+247 LMAFATAALGN
-259 DADGGIGERLGR
+259 ADENGIGERLGR

-326 TRLGDPDLR
+326 TRLGVPGLH

-341 AHRQGAEL
+341 AHRQGAGL

-360 GTAAAGRQHAAI
+360 GTAAAGRQHAAV
-372 AGGESSD
+372 AGGESFD

-407 RGIPFGRMAV
+407 RGVPFGRMAV

-457 LAVVDVALGRTPLTP
+457 LAVVDVALGRSPLTP
-472 PLATEM
+472 ALATEM

-645 GAVGTEFAVVA
+645 GAVGLEFAVVA

-685 STLAATSGDDGDAA
+685 STLAATMGDDGDAA
-699 IDDRKQVLGDE
+699 VDDRKQVLGDE

-724 VILSAVANEDEA
+724 VVLSAVANEDEA

-782 PLAAKGRADAAASL
+782 ALAAKDRADAAASL

-804 PGADPAEWHGLLEP
+804 PGADPVEWHGLLEP

-872 WAMETAT
+872 WAMENAT

-894 SELLFESPWLAEKQ
+894 SELVFESPWLAEKQ

-918 LSQYLND
+918 LSQYLQD
-925 FSAAQRTLVAPEA
+925 FSAAGRELVAPEA
-938 AFSVVVGRGKLNGK
+938 AFSVVVGRAKLNGK
-952 IDRVEQHDD
+952 IDRVEQHND

-976 NQSRIDANAQ
+976 NQKKIDANAQ

-999 EHIELPEGHRA
+999 EHIALPEEHRP

-1042 LRRRIELAAIGM
+1042 LRRRIEVAAIGM

>member
-1 VIDTFTTGIT
+1 MAIRGFERASAPVAGTAGVDLDPSQRVVIDTA
-11 WRDVSVPAGTVLPVT
+11 D
-26 IRGFVQASE
+26 
-35 SSTAPPAVLPD
+35 D
-46 ASQQAVVDLPE
+46 
-57 GESAAV
+57 ESAAV
-63 IGAPGTGKTTTLI
+63 IGAPGTGKTATLI
-76 ELVAQRVL
+76 ELVADRVL
-84 EQGWGADEIVV
+84 QRGWNPDELVV

-107 DTISLRLGVATNG
+107 DSLALRLGVATNG

-134 QHAARLAGAER
+134 QHAAQIAGADR

-153 QDQIIK
+153 QDQIVK
-159 ELLQGHID
+159 EILQGHID
-167 EGTGPQWPQLL
+167 DGTGPAWPDIL

-199 TEFDISPDRL
+199 TEFGVSPQRL
-209 RALGVQ
+209 RELGALHD
-215 HAHDEWVA
+215 HAEWVA

-232 RVIGSMQQNALDAAE
+232 GIVGSMAENALDAAE
-247 LMAFATTALAAS
+247 LMAFATAALEG
-259 DADGGIGERLGR
+259 DIGDKLGR
-271 VRLVIVDD
+271 LKLVIVDD

-289 MLRAFVA
+289 LLRAFVA

-326 TRLGDPDLR
+326 TRLGLPGLR

-341 AHRQGAEL
+341 AHRQGPEL

-360 GTAAAGRQHAAI
+360 GTAAAGRQHAAV
-372 AGGESSD
+372 AGGVASD
-379 QPVVTVHAATPAR
+379 QPVVTVSAATPAR

-407 RGIPFGRMAV
+407 GGVSFSRMAV
-417 IVRTG
+417 VVRTG
-422 SLIRPISRALAL
+422 SLIRPVSRALAL
-434 AEVPTRTLAG
+434 AEVPTHTLAG
-444 GSALRDDHAARSL
+444 ATALRDDHAARAL
-457 LAVVDVALGRTPLTP
+457 VTVVDVALGRTELTP
-472 PLATEM
+472 PVATEIM
-478 LLGPFGGFD
+478 LGPFGGFD

-534 NADRVAQT
+534 NADRIAQT
-542 LAATAQLAHTDA
+542 LTATRELAQTDG

-568 LATVWFDQALGTGLT
+568 LAKVWFEQALGTGLT

-593 VMALFTAARRFS
+593 VMALFTAARRFA
-605 ERRPNDGAR
+605 ERRPNDSAR

-634 SDESVLVTTPS
+634 SGESVLVTTPS
-645 GAVGTEFAVVA
+645 GAVGMEFDVVA
-656 LAGLQEGVWPNLR
+656 VAGLQEGVWPNLR

-685 STLAATSGDDGDAA
+685 STLAAAGGDAGA
-699 IDDRKQVLGDE
+699 DAVDQRKQVLGDE
-710 LRMFALAVSRADTQ
+710 LRMFALAVSRASTQ
-724 VILSAVANEDEA
+724 VILTAVANEDEA

-742 LVPNGVG
+742 LVPAGLAE
-749 VALDSTE
+749 ALDPTE

-776 RPDTSL
+776 RPDASAL
-782 PLAAKGRADAAASL
+782 FAAADRADAAASL
-796 ARLAVERV
+796 ARLARESV
-804 PGADPAEWHGLLEP
+804 PGADPAEWHGVLQP

-827 DDPEVTVGVSPSK
+827 DDPDVVVGVSPSK
-840 LEAFEASPLNWFIDV
+840 LEAFEESPLNWFIDV
-855 MSGSQTS
+855 MSGTQTS

-879 DPSVEALWQAVESRW
+879 DPSLDALWEAVQSRW

-908 RRAAR
+908 KRAAR

-918 LSQYLND
+918 LSEYLHD
-925 FSAAQRTLVAPEA
+925 FHSAGRKLVAPEA
-938 AFSVVVGRGKLNGK
+938 AFSVLVGRGKLNGK
-952 IDRVEQHDD
+952 IDRVEQHED
-961 GAIVIVD
+961 GSIVIVD

-976 NQSRIDANAQ
+976 NQTKIDTNAQ

-999 EHIELPEGHRA
+999 EQLPDGHQP
-1010 GGAKLLYVSSGKG
+1010 GGAKLLYVASGKG

-1028 EAVQGPLVGAELDE
+1028 EAVQGPLVGPELDE
-1042 LRRRIELAAIGM
+1042 LRARIELAAIGM